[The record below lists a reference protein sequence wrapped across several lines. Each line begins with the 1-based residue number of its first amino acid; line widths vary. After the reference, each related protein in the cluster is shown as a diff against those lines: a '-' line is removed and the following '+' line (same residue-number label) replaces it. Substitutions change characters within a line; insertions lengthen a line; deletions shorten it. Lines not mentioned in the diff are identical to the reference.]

1 VVNLFLK
8 KNSGDTFCLYS
19 SDILILHYM
28 GFKIGCQPPFCKLSN
43 IFYRFTSLRFQ
54 EGGINVSKRV
64 KHMMIAHVVSAFCN
78 YIFLRTYGGVLI
90 AMTNTYL
97 MVGLHICITSGLCA
111 TSTSY
116 PF

>member
-1 VVNLFLK
+1 
-8 KNSGDTFCLYS
+8 
-19 SDILILHYM
+19 M

-78 YIFLRTYGGVLI
+78 YIFLRTYGWCFNRYDEHLSHRWP
-90 AMTNTYL
+90 TYL
-97 MVGLHICITSGLCA
+97 YHEWAVI
-111 TSTSY
+111 
-116 PF
+116 